1 MKYFLYCLQHY
12 ADFNGRARR
21 SEYWYYT
28 LFNFLIYIAC
38 VVLALL
44 LAIATDN
51 PGFIALAYL
60 WGLATLLPTIAV
72 CVRRLHD
79 TGKSGWFY
87 LTVLIPLVGGILMLV
102 WMCTDSELGHNGY
115 GPNPKGVG
123 NDLYD
128 NPYQG

>member
-44 LAIATDN
+44 LAIATDT

-102 WMCTDSELGHNGY
+102 WMCIDSEIGHNEY

>member
-12 ADFNGRARR
+12 ADFNGRTRR

-44 LAIATDN
+44 LAIATDT

-102 WMCTDSELGHNGY
+102 WKCTDSELGHNGY

-123 NDLYD
+123 NDLYGD
-128 NPYQG
+128 PYQG

>member
-12 ADFNGRARR
+12 ADFNGRPRR

-28 LFNFLIYIAC
+28 LFNTLIYIAC

-44 LAIATDN
+44 LALATDT
-51 PGFIALAYL
+51 PGFISLAYL

-79 TGKSGWFY
+79 TGRSGWFY
-87 LTVLIPLVGGILMLV
+87 LTVFIPLVGGILMLV
-102 WMCTDSELGHNGY
+102 WMCTDSELGHYGY

-123 NDLYD
+123 NDLYGD
-128 NPYQG
+128 PYQG

>member
-44 LAIATDN
+44 LAIATDT
-51 PGFIALAYL
+51 PGFISLAYL

-102 WMCTDSELGHNGY
+102 WMCTDSELGHNRY

>member
-44 LAIATDN
+44 LAIATDT

-102 WMCTDSELGHNGY
+102 WMCTDSEQGYNGY

>member
-44 LAIATDN
+44 LAIATDT

-102 WMCTDSELGHNGY
+102 WMCTDSEQGHNGY

>member
-44 LAIATDN
+44 LAIATDT

-87 LTVLIPLVGGILMLV
+87 LTVFIPLVGGILMLV
-102 WMCTDSELGHNGY
+102 WMCIDSEIGHNGY

-123 NDLYD
+123 NDRYD
-128 NPYQG
+128 DPYQG